1 MGKLTL
7 FHYVSGYSVVGNQI
21 FSCSYLCVG
30 ALLWVL
36 LIASVSVMLHLLT
49 TDVAED
55 LISLV
60 AMERSRGTK

>member
-1 MGKLTL
+1 MDILSLVIKFSLLIFVCMCT
-7 FHYVSGYSVVGNQI
+7 FVG
-21 FSCSYLCVG
+21 V
-30 ALLWVL
+30 

-60 AMERSRGTK
+60 AMEDPEEPSDLGVCFKKCT